1 MGNDLKGGQSGLQD
15 GNWGWSAWKLGI
27 TPAILFL
34 RGVLSVLL
42 SHLEPYDEFHLLRR
56 RETPTVAPTV
66 RGIDW
71 FTIASGSISGWM
83 KRLKTGNA
91 GSGSG
96 AALPPMVW

>member
-1 MGNDLKGGQSGLQD
+1 MGNDLKGGQSGLQE
-15 GNWGWSAWKLGI
+15 GNGGWSVWKMCI

-56 RETPTVAPTV
+56 RETPTVASAV
-66 RGIDW
+66 RGIDV

-83 KRLKTGNA
+83 KSPKTGNA
-91 GSGSG
+91 GSGSR
-96 AALPPMVW
+96 AALPPVV